1 MSSGLPAAAW
11 WIRTRLFDFRP
22 ASMTK
27 PRIGVLTSG
36 GDCPGL
42 NAVLRGVV
50 LAAEKL
56 GWEVLRFFDGVEGLI
71 PPGNYM
77 LLDRRRT
84 AGIMPRG
91 GTIIGTTNRGH
102 FVAKVG
108 AGDRT
113 VVAEDVIA
121 NAREGLK
128 ELRVDA
134 LIIVGGDGSMV
145 TALQLQEAGI
155 NCIGVP
161 KTIDNDLEATAMT
174 FGFDSAVATVM
185 DALDRFHTTATSH
198 KRVMVV
204 EVMGRHA
211 GWIALHGG
219 IAGGADI
226 ILIPEIPFDYD
237 KIAAAIKA
245 RDAAG
250 NLGSLVVVAEGAK
263 PKDGQQVKRDTT
275 EGEFRLGGIGDLVA
289 REISKRTGKEA
300 RSCVLGHLQRGGPPT
315 TLDRILG
322 TRFGVKA
329 VPLAN
334 EGHFGSTVSYQ
345 NYQAHHVPIAEA
357 VNRLRLVPPNG
368 EMVQTARDVEIS
380 FGD

>member
-1 MSSGLPAAAW
+1 M
-11 WIRTRLFDFRP
+11 
-22 ASMTK
+22 
-27 PRIGVLTSG
+27 
-36 GDCPGL
+36 
-42 NAVLRGVV
+42 
-50 LAAEKL
+50 
-56 GWEVLRFFDGVEGLI
+56 
-71 PPGNYM
+71 
-77 LLDRRRT
+77 
-84 AGIMPRG
+84 
-91 GTIIGTTNRGH
+91 IGTTNRGH

-113 VVAEDVIA
+113 IVPAEVIE
-121 NAREGLK
+121 NARQVLN
-128 ELRVDA
+128 ELSVKT
-134 LIIVGGDGSMV
+134 LIIIGGDGSMV
-145 TALQLQEAGI
+145 TAQQLQEVGI

-185 DALDRFHTTATSH
+185 DALDRLHTSAMSH

-219 IAGGADI
+219 IAGGADV
-226 ILIPEIPFDYD
+226 ILIPEISFDYD
-237 KIAAAIKA
+237 RIAAAIKA

-250 NLGSLVVVAEGAK
+250 YLGSLVVVAEGAK
-263 PKDGQQVKRDTT
+263 PKDGQQVKRETKD
-275 EGEFRLGGIGDLVA
+275 GEFRLGGIGEIVA
-289 REISKRTGKEA
+289 REIAQRTGKET
-300 RSCVLGHLQRGGPPT
+300 RCCVLGHLQRGGAPT

-329 VPLAN
+329 VQLAN
-334 EGHFGSTVSYQ
+334 EGHFGSMVSYQ
-345 NYQAHHVPIAEA
+345 NYQVRHVPIAEA